1 MKIFPVSMKRI
12 ITLFCALLLT
22 LTPLKVQ
29 AEIGVTWSPDARDKV
44 QYYFEAWT
52 DAEPWTN
59 AKCRILKER
68 SSARYTITYAPE
80 KLNVKAYANHI
91 SVNADVTSAS
101 RAVVIQWSTDKN
113 FNKNVQTMTYKNP
126 KYKGPVYCYLK
137 YDYKRKSIGCDYVA
151 DRTFKQKDRILGYRH
166 LQSHKEYDV
175 LVVNY
180 QSTNAVRKRVTNF
193 QSYKIPVK
201 KKKKY
206 YVRMYLV
213 YSGTKELYSRRVV
226 VKVK

>member
-22 LTPLKVQ
+22 LTPLKAQ

-44 QYYFEAWT
+44 RYDFDAWT
-52 DAEPWTN
+52 DA
-59 AKCRILKER
+59 KGRILKER
-68 SSARYTITYAPE
+68 SSERYTITYAPE
-80 KLNVKAYANHI
+80 KLNAKAYANHI
-91 SVNADVTSAS
+91 SVNADITSAS
-101 RAVVIQWSTDKN
+101 RSVVIQWSTDKN
-113 FNKNVQTMTYKNP
+113 FNKNVYTMTYENP

-151 DRTFKQKDRILGYRH
+151 DRTFKQKDKVLGYRH

-193 QSYKIPVK
+193 QSYRIPVK
-201 KKKKY
+201 YGKKY
-206 YVRMYLV
+206 YIRMYLT
-213 YSGTKELYSRRVV
+213 YSGTKKLYSRRIV
-226 VKVK
+226 VKVE